1 MKNAAVVGF
10 GFMGMT
16 HARNI
21 IRHKDLNLAAIV
33 DSNAAL
39 FSMESTVKS
48 GNIQTGDFSVRD
60 SGSAVKYTDFDKCLD
75 SEDIDAVIICVHTG
89 LHYEMTMKSLSR
101 NKHVFVEKPFCLDI
115 GQAQEMTDLARRKGR
130 VLMVGQVV
138 RFMKPYIILKKWIDS
153 GEFGNLKFL
162 HLSRFCGVPGWGQWK
177 EGKIAEASGGA
188 LFDLVIHDIDF
199 VNYLFGSPDEIRSVT
214 LPGKLSNHDYISA
227 HWNYRTKGIDVR
239 IEGGNIFHSS
249 FPFQAGYMAGFEK
262 ASIHYSTSCGDKIRV
277 SDDNEVR
284 EVSAG
289 DAGTGYF
296 DEMDYFSECIENNR
310 LPEKCM
316 PESALESIKLC
327 YKHIQ

>member
-21 IRHKDLNLAAIV
+21 IQHKNLHLAAIV

-39 FSMESTVKS
+39 FNMESTVKT

-60 SGSAVKYTDFDKCLD
+60 FESAGKYTDIDRCLN
-75 SEDIDAVIICVHTG
+75 SENIDAVIVSVHTG

-101 NKHVFVEKPFCLDI
+101 GKHVFVEKPFCLDI
-115 GQAQEMTDLARRKGR
+115 GQAQEMTDFARQKGR

-138 RFMKPYIILKKWIDS
+138 RFMKPYILLKRWIESD
-153 GEFGNLKFL
+153 EFGRLKFL

-177 EGKIAEASGGA
+177 EGKVAEASGGA

-214 LPGKLSNHDYISA
+214 FPGRMSDHDYVSA
-227 HWNYRTKGIDVR
+227 HWN
-239 IEGGNIFHSS
+239 
-249 FPFQAGYMAGFEK
+249 
-262 ASIHYSTSCGDKIRV
+262 
-277 SDDNEVR
+277 
-284 EVSAG
+284 
-289 DAGTGYF
+289 
-296 DEMDYFSECIENNR
+296 
-310 LPEKCM
+310 
-316 PESALESIKLC
+316 
-327 YKHIQ
+327 